1 VPVELAETLAN
12 AATLQEQ
19 WRFAAAREL
28 LATAGSADGTDRL
41 AVATGRRMLAEVLR
55 DLGELDEAHAVVEP
69 LVAECEWRFGADHEA
84 TARALTV
91 LATVVHAVGD
101 LDGAEERY
109 GRVLDGRFAET
120 GPAGRAVRLA
130 RAYLAL
136 LYRDRGDLD
145 RARFTLDA
153 AYKSMRRAY
162 GITDPDTIQFG
173 VELARMATAAGD
185 VPVARRLYAVAR
197 AGCQA
202 RLEAWHPLCVAVERE
217 LATVEPASRAAVEPA
232 SRAAV
237 EPASSAAVEPASR
250 AAEGPASA
258 WSAPPA
264 VGQAFEPERPD
275 PARHIPTQRGNIP
288 TARAAD
294 PRQPVPARPRPRRR
308 RAVVAGVLAVALVAA
323 LVTALMVTA
332 GWPGSGRH
340 PTGSGPTAG
349 TAGRG
354 AAAPGNADASSA
366 APSSPSPDRPPLRV
380 DLRDDGTKLVATWG
394 VLPGG
399 PAPIVVALSRA
410 GQPATVVA
418 DLPAGA
424 TGYTVTKV
432 DPRVEY
438 CVIVAAVYPGET
450 ASGATSVCT
459 QRAKATPKASS
470 KATPKAGPSPSR

>member
-12 AATLQEQ
+12 VATLQEQ

-28 LATAGSADGTDRL
+28 LTAVGSAVSADRL
-41 AVATGRRMLAEVLR
+41 AIATARRMLAEVLR
-55 DLGELDEAHAVVEP
+55 DLGELDEAHAVAEP
-69 LVAECEWRFGADHEA
+69 LVAECERWFGVDHEA
-84 TARALTV
+84 TARAMTV

-109 GRVLDGRFAET
+109 GRVLDGRFPQA

-173 VELARMATAAGD
+173 VELARMATAGGD

-202 RLEAWHPLCVAVERE
+202 RLEPWHPLCVAVERE
-217 LATVEPASRAAVEPA
+217 LAAIEPAPVESVPVEPAPVRT
-232 SRAAV
+232 
-237 EPASSAAVEPASR
+237 
-250 AAEGPASA
+250 
-258 WSAPPA
+258 APPA
-264 VGQAFEPERPD
+264 PIWPPRQESAHV
-275 PARHIPTQRGNIP
+275 PAQRGSNP
-288 TARAAD
+288 AAGAAD
-294 PRQPVPARPRPRRR
+294 SRRLVPVGPRRPVPAGARPRRR
-308 RAVVAGVLAVALVAA
+308 RAVVAGVLAIAVVAA
-323 LVTALMVTA
+323 LVTALMVIA

-340 PTGSGPTAG
+340 PTGTGPTMG

-354 AAAPGNADASSA
+354 AAAPGTADASSA
-366 APSSPSPDRPPLRV
+366 PPSSAAPDHPPLRV

-399 PAPIVVALSRA
+399 PAPVVVALSRA

-470 KATPKAGPSPSR
+470 KATSKATPKASSSPAR

>member
-1 VPVELAETLAN
+1 VPVELAETLAH

-28 LATAGSADGTDRL
+28 LTALLAGAADSVDRPAIATA
-41 AVATGRRMLAEVLR
+41 RRMLVEVLR
-55 DLGELDEAHAVVEP
+55 DLGELDEAHAVAEP
-69 LVAECEWRFGADHEA
+69 LVAECERRFGPDHEA
-84 TARALTV
+84 TARAMTV

-109 GRVLDGRFAET
+109 GLVLDGRFPEA

-162 GITDPDTIQFG
+162 GITDPDTIKFG
-173 VELARMATAAGD
+173 VELARMATAASD
-185 VPVARRLYAVAR
+185 VPGARRLYAVAR

-202 RLEAWHPLCVAVERE
+202 RLEPWHPLCVAVERE
-217 LATVEPASRAAVEPA
+217 LSAIEPAPVRTDPPAPIWPSNREEPYWADPHREEPHPVEPARIPA
-232 SRAAV
+232 QRGSI
-237 EPASSAAVEPASR
+237 
-250 AAEGPASA
+250 
-258 WSAPPA
+258 PA
-264 VGQAFEPERPD
+264 VGAGP
-275 PARHIPTQRGNIP
+275 H
-288 TARAAD
+288 
-294 PRQPVPARPRPRRR
+294 QPVPAGPYRPRPRPRPRRR
-308 RAVVAGVLAVALVAA
+308 RAMVAGVLAVAVVAA
-323 LVTALMVTA
+323 LVAALMVTA
-332 GWPGSGRH
+332 GWPGSRRH
-340 PTGSGPTAG
+340 PATAKATG

-354 AAAPGNADASSA
+354 AAAPGNATPSSA
-366 APSSPSPDRPPLRV
+366 APSNPAPDRPPLRL
-380 DLRDDGTKLVATWG
+380 DLRDEGTKLVATWG

-432 DPRVEY
+432 DPRVDY

-459 QRAKATPKASS
+459 QRASAKVSAGATPKAS
-470 KATPKAGPSPSR
+470 PSR

>member
-1 VPVELAETLAN
+1 MPVELAETLAN

-28 LATAGSADGTDRL
+28 LTAAGSHETADRL
-41 AVATGRRMLAEVLR
+41 GIVTARRMLAEVLR
-55 DLGELDEAHAVVEP
+55 DLGELDEAHAVAEP
-69 LVAECEWRFGADHEA
+69 LVAECGRRFGPDHEA
-84 TARALTV
+84 TARAMTV

-109 GRVLDGRFAET
+109 GQVLDGRFPET
-120 GPAGRAVRLA
+120 GGRAVRLA
-130 RAYLAL
+130 RAYLGL
-136 LYRDRGDLD
+136 LHRDRGDLD

-202 RLEAWHPLCVAVERE
+202 RLEPWHPLCVAVERE
-217 LATVEPASRAAVEPA
+217 LAAIEPAPVRT
-232 SRAAV
+232 
-237 EPASSAAVEPASR
+237 
-250 AAEGPASA
+250 
-258 WSAPPA
+258 APPPPLRPTRDE
-264 VGQAFEPERPD
+264 EPVR
-275 PARHIPTQRGNIP
+275 IPTQRESIP
-288 TARAAD
+288 AAAAP
-294 PRQPVPARPRPRRR
+294 PRPVPASPYHPHRRPRRR
-308 RAVVAGVLAVALVAA
+308 RAVVAGVLAVVVAA
-323 LVTALMVTA
+323 LVAALMVTA
-332 GWPGSGRH
+332 GWPGGGRH
-340 PTGSGPTAG
+340 PTGSGRTTG

-354 AAAPGNADASSA
+354 AAVPGNGAAAPGSTDASSA
-366 APSSPSPDRPPLRV
+366 APSSQAPDRPPLRV

-418 DLPAGA
+418 DLAAGA
-424 TGYTVTKV
+424 TGYTVTKI
-432 DPRVEY
+432 DPHVEY

-450 ASGATSVCT
+450 VSGATSVCT
-459 QRAKATPKASS
+459 QRAKATPKAGS
-470 KATPKAGPSPSR
+470 KATPSPSR